1 MTFSGAAASLATSTT
16 SIQQLALSNVFNI
29 ARGGAVSVVA
39 SAASSALLHATSQN
53 DDSSAVQELRGGATP
68 WSNISPQG
76 SSVLCM
82 AIAMSLH
89 YLAYSIARPST
100 IALFT
105 SAKTGFAGNTAA
117 FPLAMA
123 FISPT
128 SLMLLLLYGKILNKA
143 GPRGAVR
150 ETTFLCASVLWVSAG
165 LIHFLQGMAPIHIQ
179 LWGGCSMKL
188 IQLLVGALFIFR
200 ESYVQLLTSQYWSFM
215 ASILTPDQSAKWFS
229 PISGL
234 TSITS
239 AAAGLCVSNVVE
251 AVGLPGALGLAG
263 MILITSLIFTEK
275 AYAISDAVS
284 TVQCLNQ
291 CVYYPKL

>member
-1 MTFSGAAASLATSTT
+1 
-16 SIQQLALSNVFNI
+16 
-29 ARGGAVSVVA
+29 
-39 SAASSALLHATSQN
+39 
-53 DDSSAVQELRGGATP
+53 
-68 WSNISPQG
+68 
-76 SSVLCM
+76 
-82 AIAMSLH
+82 
-89 YLAYSIARPST
+89 
-100 IALFT
+100 
-105 SAKTGFAGNTAA
+105 
-117 FPLAMA
+117 
-123 FISPT
+123 
-128 SLMLLLLYGKILNKA
+128 
-143 GPRGAVR
+143 
-150 ETTFLCASVLWVSAG
+150 
-165 LIHFLQGMAPIHIQ
+165 LQGMAPVHIQ
-179 LWGGCSMKL
+179 LWGGSSMKL

-284 TVQCLNQ
+284 TVQFLSQ